1 MRTKAA
7 PARRGLL
14 RLPSVLALAIQ
25 AAALLAVALSLL
37 LLARLRWLTPGA
49 FPSMTTIVLLQGALA
64 ALLSRWRRQA
74 AWWPVMHVLF
84 LPAALAALSLRLP
97 PWVFLVV
104 FLLMLA
110 LYWSTFRTQVPFY
123 ASGAAAWRAVEAE
136 LPQRP
141 LRMIDIGSGL
151 GGLVLD
157 LAARRPDCRFEGIEL
172 APLPWLVSR
181 ARQAAT
187 ARCRFLRGDYQRL
200 DFAAY
205 DVVFAYLSPA
215 AMPRLWEKA
224 AAEMRA
230 GSLLLSH
237 EFTIPGVAPSFAE
250 PTHPGGKMLYGWKL
264 PGAGSAAAA
273 AAAKKPRK

>member
-1 MRTKAA
+1 MQRTATT
-7 PARRGLL
+7 PGPGLL
-14 RLPSVLALAIQ
+14 RLPSVQALAIQ
-25 AAALLAVALSLL
+25 AVALALTAL
-37 LLARLRWLTPGA
+37 ALALLARLHWLAPGA
-49 FPSMTTIVLLQGALA
+49 LPSLSVIVLLQGGIA

-74 AWWPVMHVLF
+74 AWWPVMHFLF
-84 LPAALAALSLRLP
+84 LPTALAALSLQLP

-123 ASGAAAWRAVEAE
+123 ASGAAAWRAVDTE

-151 GGLVLD
+151 GGLVVD
-157 LAARRPDCRFEGIEL
+157 LAARRPESRFEGIEL

-181 ARQAAT
+181 VRQMAG

-215 AMPRLWEKA
+215 AMPALWAKA
-224 AAEMRA
+224 RAEMRS
-230 GSLLLSH
+230 GTLLLSH
-237 EFTIPGVAPSFAE
+237 EFAVPGVE
-250 PTHPGGKMLYGWKL
+250 PQIVRPTRPGGPVLYGW
-264 PGAGSAAAA
+264 
-273 AAAKKPRK
+273 RM

>member
-1 MRTKAA
+1 MQTKAA
-7 PARRGLL
+7 TAGPGLL
-14 RLPSVLALAIQ
+14 RLPSVQALAIQ
-25 AAALLAVALSLL
+25 AAALVLAALSLWL
-37 LLARLRWLTPGA
+37 LTRLHWLQPGA
-49 FPSMTTIVLLQGALA
+49 FPSLTGMVLLQGALA

-74 AWWPVMHVLF
+74 AWWPIMHFLF

-97 PWVFLVV
+97 PWLFLGV

-151 GGLVLD
+151 GGLVVH
-157 LAARRPDCRFEGIEL
+157 LAARRPESRFEGIEL
-172 APLPWLVSR
+172 APLPWLLSR
-181 ARQAAT
+181 VRQIAG

-200 DFAAY
+200 DFGAY

-215 AMPRLWEKA
+215 AMPALWAKA
-224 AAEMRA
+224 RAEMRS
-230 GSLLLSH
+230 GTLLLSH
-237 EFTIPGVAPSFAE
+237 EFTVPGTTPQIVR
-250 PTHPGGKMLYGWKL
+250 PTRPDGPMLYGWII
-264 PGAGSAAAA
+264 
-273 AAAKKPRK
+273 